1 MTDNAID
8 TKQLKKYAT
17 EYSDAQLEKEAQGDL
32 QKSIIETAAE
42 SLGMEKA
49 EFRQYA
55 DLFYKKV
62 YKPEVFAKAE
72 AMGEI
77 VEVVKSL

>member
-1 MTDNAID
+1 MTENAID
-8 TKQLKKYAT
+8 TKQLKKYAS
-17 EYSDAQLEKEAQGDL
+17 EWSDAQLEKESQNDL

-55 DLFYKKV
+55 DLYYKKN
-62 YKPEVFAKAE
+62 YKPDAFAKTE
-72 AMGEI
+72 ALGEV
-77 VEVVKSL
+77 VEVVKNL